1 VAFYFQ
7 RLDPPDGLG
16 QGYVALLDAM
26 DTWELRALAA
36 SNPTERVTMLAKRE
50 ELRRVLEQMW
60 KSYDRLGV
68 DGPRR
73 ADQIIRRFI
82 RQTAVRPPTS
92 GRLESGILSRALPTA
107 WPAGAI
113 GVADIERLDL
123 TAVNPNYHGKG
134 KKSYW
139 RAQEYGYSGAVGR
152 IVPGFFMPGRSRP
165 SAAEFRN
172 HPYFERAGV
181 DPATGKSPKGTPAMV
196 ITKPIRARHFL
207 RDGTAEFIAWRER
220 EMSRINRTA
229 INRMANI

>member
-139 RAQEYGYSGAVGR
+139 RAQEYGYSGAR
-152 IVPGFFMPGRSRP
+152 WAHRPGFLHAGPVTPVGSGVSQPPVLR
-165 SAAEFRN
+165 AA
-172 HPYFERAGV
+172 AV
-181 DPATGKSPKGTPAMV
+181 DPAPASPKGTPAMV

-229 INRMANI
+229 INRMANV